1 MVIHLSTLLQYYKR
15 PDIQQALVDGAA
27 DKEIAVSFGGQGYGK
42 RPDTL
47 QYPNDILEHVKRGA
61 TSFHCSEELWL
72 NPMQIQTGMPR
83 QELDALRKG
92 WDLLLDIDCPE
103 LSYSQ
108 IAGDLLVQALKHHG
122 INYVTV
128 KFSGNHGFHIG
139 VPFEAFPDNVNG
151 KPIKDWFPDGPR
163 KIAAYLA
170 NMIRDELA
178 KQLLAFHDIGTIQTR
193 AKKTRE
199 ELFKNGQFDP
209 FGVLTIDTVLIAPR
223 HLYRMP
229 YSFNEKS
236 GLISIPIAPERIMA
250 FSKAEA
256 HPDVV
261 KPTMK
266 YMERHLAKAGEAKQ
280 LFVASL
286 DFGIDKKQREDYQQ
300 IVADSKKIRGMT
312 FVGGKEFEIPQVAL
326 AETLFPPCIKLASL
340 GMKDGKKRALFAITN
355 FLLSVG
361 WDPDKILEWLREW
374 NKRNPEPLRDNIIEG
389 HIRYHKQT
397 KKAMLPPNCRTFWEE
412 LGICKPD
419 NLCNRIKNPVSYA
432 TRRAWIVNQQME
444 EQRLE
449 AEKEARKAEK
459 LSKLTEK
466 EEKKKSVS
474 QLTPSNPV
482 AQPTNEKP

>member
-15 PDIQQALVDGAA
+15 PEIQQVLVDNAQ

-47 QYPNDILEHVKRGA
+47 QYPMDVLEHVKKGA

-72 NPMQIQTGMPR
+72 NPMQIQTGAPR

-103 LSYSQ
+103 LKYSQ

-122 INYVTV
+122 IEYVTV

-139 VPFEAFPDNVNG
+139 VPFEAFPDTVNG

-178 KQLLAFHDIGTIQTR
+178 KQLLAFHDIGTIQIR
-193 AKKTRE
+193 AKKSRE

-236 GLISIPIAPERIMA
+236 GLISVPIAPERILA
-250 FSKAEA
+250 FDKAEA
-256 HPDVV
+256 QPDVV
-261 KPTMK
+261 KPVLK
-266 YMERHLAKAGEAKQ
+266 FMERHLSKAGEAKK
-280 LFVASL
+280 LFVAAL
-286 DFGIDKKQREDYQQ
+286 DFGIDKREREDFKE
-300 IVADSKKIRGMT
+300 VAANARKTKGITMVGSKD
-312 FVGGKEFEIPQVAL
+312 FEIPQVAL
-326 AETLFPPCIKLASL
+326 AETLFPPCIKLASQ
-340 GMKDGKKRALFAITN
+340 GMRDGKKRALFAITN
-355 FLLSVG
+355 FLVSVG
-361 WDPDKILEWLREW
+361 WEYDKILDWMKAW
-374 NKRNPEPLRDNIIEG
+374 NLKNPEPLRDNIIES
-389 HIRYHKQT
+389 HVRYHKQA
-397 KKAMLPPNCRTFWEE
+397 KKTMLPPNCRGFWSE
-412 LGICKPD
+412 LGVCTPD

-432 TRRAWIVNQQME
+432 TRKAWIVNQQAE

-449 AEKEARKAEK
+449 AEKEARKAER
-459 LSKLTEK
+459 LNRITEK
-466 EEKKKSVS
+466 NKTAE
-474 QLTPSNPV
+474 
-482 AQPTNEKP
+482 